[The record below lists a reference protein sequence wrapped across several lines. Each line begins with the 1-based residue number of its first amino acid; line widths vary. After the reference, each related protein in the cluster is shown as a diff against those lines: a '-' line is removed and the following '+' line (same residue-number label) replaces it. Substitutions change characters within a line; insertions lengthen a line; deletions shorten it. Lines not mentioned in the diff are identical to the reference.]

1 MNRSDVKKGAGV
13 VSLVLGIVA
22 WLGEKYA
29 WFSERMADALNFL
42 SLGFG
47 AVATFA

>member
-1 MNRSDVKKGAGV
+1 MNSSDVKKGAGV
-13 VSLVLGIVA
+13 VSLMLGIVA
-22 WLGEKYA
+22 WLGEKSS
-29 WFSERMADALNFL
+29 WFSQKVADALNFL